1 MTKRRK
7 EFKRVV
13 VTEECVV
20 ATLTDDE
27 LRSRLEIA
35 VREALSVVEHSVVE
49 HGVAERLLPFSENDT
64 RADEQL
70 LIVNDFAH

>member
-35 VREALSVVEHSVVE
+35 VREALSVSEHT
-49 HGVAERLLPFSENDT
+49 VAERLLPSSESDMQT
-64 RADEQL
+64 DEQF

>member
-35 VREALSVVEHSVVE
+35 VREALSVAEHT
-49 HGVAERLLPFSENDT
+49 VAKRVSSSSENNT
-64 RADEQL
+64 RTDEGL